1 MRRMNADG
9 GRAWL
14 EQGQRQQ
21 VQEKNEEINEARAKC
36 ERTER
41 DVMPC

>member
-9 GRAWL
+9 GQAWL

-21 VQEKNEEINEARAKC
+21 VEEKNEEINEHQQLLLQLC
-36 ERTER
+36 IHTF
-41 DVMPC
+41 